1 MTVAME
7 LSVAAE
13 WRDRVLELR
22 DVAEHT
28 EDPHLRYKL
37 FSLADRWELF
47 AEELRDSA
55 LSAAP
60 PAVAQQPRKPVRA
73 G

>member
-1 MTVAME
+1 MAVAMG

-13 WRDRVLELR
+13 WRHRVTELR
-22 DVAEHT
+22 EVAERT

-37 FSLADRWELF
+37 FTLADRWELF
-47 AEELRDSA
+47 AEGLRDAA
-55 LSAAP
+55 LTE
-60 PAVAQQPRKPVRA
+60 VE

>member
-1 MTVAME
+1 MTVATG

-13 WRDRVLELR
+13 WQHRVSELR
-22 DVAEHT
+22 DVAECT

-37 FSLADRWELF
+37 FTLADRWEQF
-47 AEELRDSA
+47 AEGLRDAA
-55 LSAAP
+55 LTEID
-60 PAVAQQPRKPVRA
+60 

>member
-1 MTVAME
+1 MIAMME
-7 LSVAAE
+7 ISVASE
-13 WRDRVLELR
+13 WRHRVVELR

-47 AEELRDSA
+47 AEELRVAA
-55 LSAAP
+55 LDGNP
-60 PAVAQQPRKPVRA
+60 H
-73 G
+73 